1 MFATTSWRPMASQWI
16 LGGSLT
22 LIALFGSLPCAS
34 AESLPKPLV
43 IAHRGASGELP
54 EHTLEAYRRAIEQ
67 GADCIEPDLVMTRDG
82 HLIARHEPM
91 LDDTTDVAQ
100 RFPPERRRTRD
111 VDGVLITAYF
121 ASDFTLEE
129 IRTLRAIQPRPNR
142 PHEHNGRFGIPTLTE
157 IIELAQNASR
167 ELGRPVCIYPEIKH
181 STFHA
186 TTAGFGAY
194 AFEDTLLRQ
203 LHAAYGNRSDA
214 PVFIQSFEVSNL
226 QYLRGRTKLRL
237 VQLIM
242 ASDVDAEG
250 QPQFAPPYGQPYDW
264 TVAKDK
270 RTYAHLLTPQ
280 GLDFVRTYANAIGVW
295 KPLLLRTVADGID
308 RNRDGR
314 IDARDRRIVGS
325 TGVAEAAQDRGLL
338 VHVWTMRDDSVGHG
352 FSDPTEEMRAFF
364 RLGVDGVFTD
374 FPRTGIQARIGWR

>member
-1 MFATTSWRPMASQWI
+1 MPATKYWRPMPSLCI
-16 LGGSLT
+16 LGGVLAIT
-22 LIALFGSLPCAS
+22 ALFGAVHSAS
-34 AESLPKPLV
+34 AEPLPKPLV

-100 RFPPERRRTRD
+100 KFPAERRRTRD
-111 VDGVLITAYF
+111 VDGVPVTAYF

-129 IRTLRAIQPRPNR
+129 IRTLRARQPRPNR
-142 PHEHNGRFGIPTLTE
+142 PQEYNGQFGIPTLAE

-167 ELGRPVCIYPEIKH
+167 ERGRPVCIYPEIKH

-186 TTAGFGAY
+186 TTAGFGTH

-214 PVFIQSFEVSNL
+214 PVFIQSFEVGNL

-242 ASDVDAEG
+242 ASDVDTEG
-250 QPQFAPPYGQPYDW
+250 RPRYAAPYGQPYDW
-264 TVAKDK
+264 TVAKDE
-270 RTYAHLLTPQ
+270 RTYEYLLTPQ
-280 GLDFVRTYANAIGVW
+280 GLDFVRTYADGIGVW
-295 KPLLLRTVADGID
+295 KPLLMRTVADGVD

-314 IDARDRRIVGS
+314 IDAKDRRIVGS
-325 TGVAEAAQDRGLL
+325 TGVIEAARERGLL
-338 VHVWTMRDDSVGHG
+338 VHTWTMRDDSVGHG
-352 FSDPTEEMRAFF
+352 FSDPIEEMRAFF

-374 FPRTGIQARIGWR
+374 FPRSGIQARQMSR